1 MRLFKK
7 EFPFFWDEATQCSFE
22 ALKCALTSTHLLHLA
37 NYNKYFL
44 LYLVAAESTI
54 GIVFVQEDDF
64 LEENMIYYL
73 SQGLVG
79 PKLNYSHVEKIV
91 LARVHHVQRFCHYIL
106 LRKTI
111 FIVIVNLFQYVLTR
125 RVISG
130 KISRWI
136 VIL

>member
-1 MRLFKK
+1 M
-7 EFPFFWDEATQCSFE
+7 
-22 ALKCALTSTHLLHLA
+22 STPLLHPE
-37 NYNKYFL
+37 NYKKYFL
-44 LYLVAAESTI
+44 LYLVAAKSTI
-54 GIVFVQEDDF
+54 GMVLVKEDNF

-73 SQGLVG
+73 SQGLVRL
-79 PKLNYSHVEKIV
+79 KLNYSHVEKLV